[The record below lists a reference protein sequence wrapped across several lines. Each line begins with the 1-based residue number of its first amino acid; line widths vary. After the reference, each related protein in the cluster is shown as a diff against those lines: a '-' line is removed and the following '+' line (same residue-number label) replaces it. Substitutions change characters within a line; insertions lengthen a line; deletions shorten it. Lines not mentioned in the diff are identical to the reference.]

1 MIQIRKSLL
10 TTSVLVILIF
20 TAALTIIT
28 TTINSYAQTGTM
40 ATLQNIQATYAV
52 SIIPGAA
59 QRDSPYHYYPPA
71 IAIPTGTTI
80 AWINNDMG
88 QPHTVT
94 SGSPS
99 ASDAGSVFNSGIM
112 PATANSFFQ
121 YTFNKAGDFLYHC
134 EIHPWRVAAVSVSDA
149 IERGNNFELS
159 SGTGRT
165 LNLKTLEHC

>member
-10 TTSVLVILIF
+10 TTLVLVILIF
-20 TAALTIIT
+20 TAALTTIT

-88 QPHTVT
+88 QPDTVT

-99 ASDAGSVFNSGIM
+99 ASDAGSVFNQELCQQLQIH
-112 PATANSFFQ
+112 SFSIHSTKQEISFIIVRFIHGELQQ
-121 YTFNKAGDFLYHC
+121 YQ
-134 EIHPWRVAAVSVSDA
+134 
-149 IERGNNFELS
+149 
-159 SGTGRT
+159 
-165 LNLKTLEHC
+165 